1 MSARPRHALGR
12 FARMDIVATDAMGEQ
27 LWSTSTLPSDAGP
40 RAKASIV
47 VLDCRERGE

>member
-1 MSARPRHALGR
+1 VRDPSILSADLREWTWLH
-12 FARMDIVATDAMGEQ
+12 TDAMGEQ